1 MPSVFVHG
9 RHSSSEFLLHSRG
22 LLKVSHNWE
31 IASAIFSKLRNC
43 RTGDLKLPG
52 QRLAQSLRNSHC
64 EMDEMGESEDSTNH
78 KRAKIGM
85 ADNARE
91 KRKSSSSVGAG
102 EAGASEQLQK

>member
-9 RHSSSEFLLHSRG
+9 RHSSSEILLHSRG

-31 IASAIFSKLRNC
+31 KALAIFSKLRNC

-52 QRLAQSLRNSHC
+52 QRLAQSLRNNHC
-64 EMDEMGESEDSTNH
+64 EMDEMGESVDSTNH
-78 KRAKIGM
+78 NRAKIAM
-85 ADNARE
+85 ADKTKE

-102 EAGASEQLQK
+102 EAGASEEL